1 MLYTRFQV
9 LNELNNLKVNGE
21 GISVAQKQAIYH
33 DLCLSGKKV
42 SLSKL
47 RNYLNLDKN
56 DEITGIDGDLKGT
69 LSPWKHYAWLIKQP
83 GGYEITEDIIRQI
96 TLFGDDR
103 KLLANWLHK
112 TYGNKLTREE
122 EKLALRFQCSGWGRL
137 SRAFLTEIY
146 HGESST
152 GEAMSIMDMLWETNY
167 NLMELL
173 SSRFDFAGAVQAY
186 RAAHLNQYM
195 SLQDY
200 LDESYAS
207 DLLYSGGNSPPLH
220 KHCINF
226 NMAALQRQ
234 HTNE

>member
-1 MLYTRFQV
+1 M
-9 LNELNNLKVNGE
+9 
-21 GISVAQKQAIYH
+21 
-33 DLCLSGKKV
+33 
-42 SLSKL
+42 
-47 RNYLNLDKN
+47 
-56 DEITGIDGDLKGT
+56 
-69 LSPWKHYAWLIKQP
+69 
-83 GGYEITEDIIRQI
+83 
-96 TLFGDDR
+96 FGDDR

-226 NMAALQRQ
+226 NIATLQRQ